1 MKGLKRCRE
10 AAGLSQT
17 ELAAALGLTR
27 AAVSGWEAGYT
38 SPTAA
43 KLPEIAR
50 LLGCS
55 IDDLFKEN
63 NTTEEA
69 RP

>member
-10 AAGLSQT
+10 AAGISVDG
-17 ELAAALGLTR
+17 LAGRLGVTRQCVYLWESGERLPAAD
-27 AAVSGWEAGYT
+27 
-38 SPTAA
+38 
-43 KLPEIAR
+43 KLPAIAR
-50 LLGCS
+50 VLGCS